1 MSLAIIMIYINIT
14 NFLLISQFE
23 KNHSMIEPRH
33 LKNVVIFSQ
42 TILNFVLSRKIEV
55 ELNLSNYATKSVLKK
70 ATGLDTSQFAKKDD
84 LANLKSDIDELDIDE
99 LKQLLSSLNSLKSKV
114 DKLDVDRLKPVPT
127 DLSKLGDVVKNDVVK
142 KTEYDELNKK
152 ISDIDTSKLVNK
164 TNYDP
169 KIKDI

>member
-1 MSLAIIMIYINIT
+1 
-14 NFLLISQFE
+14 
-23 KNHSMIEPRH
+23 MIETRH

-84 LANLKSDIDELDIDE
+84 LANLKSDIDE

-164 TNYDP
+164 TNDDP